1 MSKLAKILKA
11 RATAW
16 AEQRANDEIGRGDL
30 RDEDELSSGI
40 HESPSWS
47 DASGVTTR
55 KRTVRQLDPLLMG
68 EVTLVVYAWHNV
80 QPGSMSW
87 VFPNARQAI
96 SAAKAMRNAVAWAI
110 VRGKQ
115 TEVALDEARAVGDV
129 LLEHKP

>member
-16 AEQRANDEIGRGDL
+16 ATQRANDEIGRGDL

-40 HESPSWS
+40 HESPSLS
-47 DASGVTTR
+47 SSAPGR
-55 KRTVRQLDPLLMG
+55 KRAVRALDPLLLG

-96 SAAKAMRNAVAWAI
+96 AAAKAMRNAVAWAI

-115 TEVALDEARAVGDV
+115 TEVSLEEARAVGDV
-129 LLEHKP
+129 LLEHTA